1 MEYYWTTGEYDVRT
15 TAVRKEVIMDYKLI
29 LDDFEGPLEL
39 LYQLVK
45 KNEIDISEV
54 SLAKITDQ
62 YLEYLEQMRE
72 FDIDLASEFLII
84 ASELIEIK
92 IKALLPKE
100 EEQEEESEHEL
111 ITRLREY
118 ELFKNIAQMLKEWE
132 EKAGNRYQAQV
143 DIEELMP
150 EMLQVDLEISANELY
165 ELVVK
170 ALTAEKEEETEVIEN
185 PNLEYLKEEK
195 FNIRNKIRD
204 MLKDIRTVNDEISF
218 FNLIK
223 ENDNQLEIVVSL
235 LALLELMKR
244 KRIKVVQRN
253 NFSDI
258 RISMER

>member
-1 MEYYWTTGEYDVRT
+1 
-15 TAVRKEVIMDYKLI
+15 MDYKLI

-54 SLAKITDQ
+54 SLARITDQ
-62 YLEYLEQMRE
+62 YLEHLDQMRE

-84 ASELIEIK
+84 AAELIEIK

-100 EEQEEESEHEL
+100 EEQEGEESEHEL

-132 EKAGNRYQAQV
+132 EEAGNRYQAQV
-143 DIEELMP
+143 DIEDLMP
-150 EMLQVDLEISANELY
+150 EMLQVELEISASELH

-170 ALTAEKEEETEVIEN
+170 ALTAEKEEETEVLKN
-185 PNLEYLKEEK
+185 PKLEYLKEEK
-195 FNIRNKIRD
+195 FNISNKIRD
-204 MLKDIRTVNDEISF
+204 ILKDIRQVNQEISF
-218 FNLIK
+218 FHLIK
-223 ENDNQLEIVVSL
+223 EENNQLEIVVSL

-244 KRIKVVQRN
+244 KRIKVVQN
-253 NFSDI
+253 SNFSDI

>member
-1 MEYYWTTGEYDVRT
+1 
-15 TAVRKEVIMDYKLI
+15 MDYKVV

-45 KNEIDISEV
+45 KNEINISEI

-62 YLEYLEQMRE
+62 YLDYLDQMRE

-84 ASELIEIK
+84 AAELIEIK

-100 EEQEEESEHEL
+100 DEEEEESEHEL
-111 ITRLREY
+111 ITRLKEF

-132 EKAGNRYQAQV
+132 EEAGNRYKCQV

-150 EMLQVDLEISANELY
+150 EMLQVDLEISASELY

-170 ALTAEKEEETEVIEN
+170 AITAEKEEETEVLTN
-185 PNLEYLKEEK
+185 PKLDYLKEEK
-195 FNIRNKIRD
+195 FNIRHKIRD
-204 MLKDIRTVNDEISF
+204 MLKDIRKVNEEISF
-218 FNLIK
+218 YHLIRE
-223 ENDNQLEIVVSL
+223 ENNQLEIVVSL

-244 KRIKVVQRN
+244 KRIKVVQKN

-258 RISMER
+258 RIRLER

>member
-1 MEYYWTTGEYDVRT
+1 
-15 TAVRKEVIMDYKLI
+15 MDYKLI

-45 KNEIDISEV
+45 ENEIDISEV

-62 YLEYLEQMRE
+62 YLKHLEQMRE

-84 ASELIEIK
+84 AAELIEIK

-100 EEQEEESEHEL
+100 EEQEEEESEHEL

-132 EKAGNRYQAQV
+132 EEAGNRYQAQV

-150 EMLQVDLEISANELY
+150 EMLQVDLEISATELHK
-165 ELVVK
+165 LVVQ
-170 ALTAEKEEETEVIEN
+170 ALTAEKEEETEVLKN

-204 MLKDIRTVNDEISF
+204 ILKDIRQVNQEVSF
-218 FNLIK
+218 FHLIK
-223 ENDNQLEIVVSL
+223 EENNQLEIVVSL

-244 KRIKVVQRN
+244 KRIKVFQEN

>member
-1 MEYYWTTGEYDVRT
+1 
-15 TAVRKEVIMDYKLI
+15 MDYKLV

-45 KNEIDISEV
+45 KNEINISEV

-62 YLEYLEQMRE
+62 YLDYLDQMRE

-84 ASELIEIK
+84 AAELIEIK
-92 IKALLPKE
+92 IKALLPQE
-100 EEQEEESEHEL
+100 EDEEEEESEHEL

-132 EKAGNRYQAQV
+132 EEAGNRYQAQV

-150 EMLQVDLEISANELY
+150 EMLQVDLEISSAELY

-170 ALTAEKEEETEVIEN
+170 ALTAEKEEETEVLRN

-204 MLKDIRTVNDEISF
+204 ILKDIRKVNQEISF
-218 FNLIK
+218 YQLIRE
-223 ENDNQLEIVVSL
+223 ENNQLEIVVSL

-244 KRIKVVQRN
+244 KRIKVVQDN

>member
-1 MEYYWTTGEYDVRT
+1 
-15 TAVRKEVIMDYKLI
+15 MDYKLV
-29 LDDFEGPLEL
+29 LEDFEGPLEL

-62 YLEYLEQMRE
+62 YLDYLDQMRE

-84 ASELIEIK
+84 AAELIEIK
-92 IKALLPKE
+92 IKALLPQE
-100 EEQEEESEHEL
+100 EEAEEEESEHEL

-132 EKAGNRYQAQV
+132 EEAGHRYQAQV

-150 EMLQVDLEISANELY
+150 EMLQVDLEISASELH

-170 ALTAEKEEETEVIEN
+170 ALTAEKEEDTEVLRN
-185 PNLEYLKEEK
+185 PKLEYLKEEK

-204 MLKDIRTVNDEISF
+204 ILKDIRKVNQEISF

-223 ENDNQLEIVVSL
+223 EENNQLEIVVSL

-244 KRIKVVQRN
+244 KRIKVVQNN

>member
-1 MEYYWTTGEYDVRT
+1 V
-15 TAVRKEVIMDYKLI
+15 

-45 KNEIDISEV
+45 KNEINISEV

-62 YLEYLEQMRE
+62 YLDYLDQMRE

-84 ASELIEIK
+84 AAELIEIK
-92 IKALLPKE
+92 IKALLPQE
-100 EEQEEESEHEL
+100 EDEEEEESEHEL

-132 EKAGNRYQAQV
+132 EEAGNRYQAQV

-150 EMLQVDLEISANELY
+150 EMLQVDLEISAAELY

-170 ALTAEKEEETEVIEN
+170 ALTAEKEEETEVLRN
-185 PNLEYLKEEK
+185 PKLEYLKEEK

-204 MLKDIRTVNDEISF
+204 ILKDIRKVNQEISF
-218 FNLIK
+218 YQLIRE
-223 ENDNQLEIVVSL
+223 ENNQLEIVVSL

-244 KRIKVVQRN
+244 KRIKVVQDN

>member
-1 MEYYWTTGEYDVRT
+1 
-15 TAVRKEVIMDYKLI
+15 MDYELV

-45 KNEIDISEV
+45 KNEINISEI

-62 YLEYLEQMRE
+62 YLDYLEQMRE

-84 ASELIEIK
+84 AAELIEIK
-92 IKALLPKE
+92 IKALLPDDKE
-100 EEQEEESEHEL
+100 EEEQESEHEL

-118 ELFKNIAQMLKEWE
+118 ELFKNIAAMLKEWE
-132 EKAGNRYQAQV
+132 EEAGNRYQAQV

-150 EMLQVDLEISANELY
+150 EMLQVDLDISAAELH

-170 ALTAEKEEETEVIEN
+170 AITAEKEEETEVLKN
-185 PNLEYLKEEK
+185 PKLEYLKEEK
-195 FNIRNKIRD
+195 FNIRNKIKD
-204 MLKDIRTVNDEISF
+204 MLKDIRQVNKELSF
-218 FNLIK
+218 FQLVK
-223 ENDNQLEIVVSL
+223 EKDNQLEVVVTL

-244 KRIKVVQRN
+244 KRIKVVQDG

-258 RISMER
+258 KVSMEDGKVK

>member
-1 MEYYWTTGEYDVRT
+1 
-15 TAVRKEVIMDYKLI
+15 MDYKLI

-54 SLAKITDQ
+54 SLAKISDQ
-62 YLEYLEQMRE
+62 YLKYLEQMRE

-84 ASELIEIK
+84 AAELIEIK
-92 IKALLPKE
+92 IKALLPE
-100 EEQEEESEHEL
+100 ENELEEEESEHEL

-118 ELFKNIAQMLKEWE
+118 ELFKNIAQMLKKWE
-132 EKAGNRYQAQV
+132 KEAGNRYQAEV
-143 DIEELMP
+143 NIEELMP
-150 EMLQVDLEISANELY
+150 EMLQVDLEISASELQQ
-165 ELVVK
+165 LIVK
-170 ALTAEKEEETEVIEN
+170 ALTAEKKEETEILKN
-185 PNLEYLKEEK
+185 PSLEYLKEEK
-195 FNIRNKIRD
+195 FNISNKIRD
-204 MLKDIRTVNDEISF
+204 ILKDIRQTNQQVSF

-223 ENDNQLEIVVSL
+223 EENNQLEIVVSL

-244 KRIKVVQRN
+244 KRIRVVQDS

>member
-1 MEYYWTTGEYDVRT
+1 
-15 TAVRKEVIMDYKLI
+15 MDYKLI

-45 KNEIDISEV
+45 KNEINISEV

-62 YLEYLEQMRE
+62 YLKHLEQMRE

-84 ASELIEIK
+84 AAELIEIK
-92 IKALLPKE
+92 IKALLPVDD
-100 EEQEEESEHEL
+100 EQEEEETEHEL
-111 ITRLREY
+111 ITRLKEY

-132 EKAGNRYQAQV
+132 EKAGNRYQAKV

-150 EMLQVDLEISANELY
+150 EMLQVDLEISASKLY

-170 ALTAEKEEETEVIEN
+170 ALTADKEEETEVLKN
-185 PNLEYLKEEK
+185 PKLEYLKEEK
-195 FNIRNKIRD
+195 FNISNKIRD
-204 MLKDIRTVNDEISF
+204 ILKDIRQVNHEVSF
-218 FNLIK
+218 FHLIK
-223 ENDNQLEIVVSL
+223 EENNQLEIVVSL

-244 KRIKVVQRN
+244 KRIRVVQDN

>member
-1 MEYYWTTGEYDVRT
+1 
-15 TAVRKEVIMDYKLI
+15 MDYKLV

-45 KNEIDISEV
+45 KNEINISEV

-62 YLEYLEQMRE
+62 YLDYLDQMRE

-84 ASELIEIK
+84 AAELIEIK
-92 IKALLPKE
+92 IKALLPQE
-100 EEQEEESEHEL
+100 EDEEEEESEHEL

-132 EKAGNRYQAQV
+132 EEAGNRYQAQV
-143 DIEELMP
+143 DIEKLMP
-150 EMLQVDLEISANELY
+150 EMLQVDLEISASELY

-170 ALTAEKEEETEVIEN
+170 ALTAEKEEETEVLRN
-185 PNLEYLKEEK
+185 PKLEYLKEEK

-204 MLKDIRTVNDEISF
+204 ILKDIRKVNQEISF
-218 FNLIK
+218 YQLIRE
-223 ENDNQLEIVVSL
+223 ENNQLEIVVSL

-244 KRIKVVQRN
+244 KRIKVVQDN

>member
-1 MEYYWTTGEYDVRT
+1 
-15 TAVRKEVIMDYKLI
+15 MDYKLV

-45 KNEIDISEV
+45 KNEIKISEV
-54 SLAKITDQ
+54 SLARITDQ
-62 YLEYLEQMRE
+62 YLQYLEQMRE

-84 ASELIEIK
+84 AAELIEIK
-92 IKALLPKE
+92 IKALLPE
-100 EEQEEESEHEL
+100 EDEQEEESEHEL

-118 ELFKNIAQMLKEWE
+118 ELFKNIAEMLKEWE
-132 EKAGNRYQAQV
+132 EQAGNRYQAQV

-150 EMLQVDLEISANELY
+150 EMLQVDLEISASELH

-170 ALTAEKEEETEVIEN
+170 AITAEKEEETEVLNN

-195 FNIRNKIRD
+195 FSISDKIRD
-204 MLKDIRTVNDEISF
+204 ILKNIRQVNQEVSF

-223 ENDNQLEIVVSL
+223 EENNQLEIVVSL

-244 KRIKVVQRN
+244 KRIRVVQN
-253 NFSDI
+253 SNFSDI

>member
-1 MEYYWTTGEYDVRT
+1 
-15 TAVRKEVIMDYKLI
+15 MDYKLV

-45 KNEIDISEV
+45 KNEIKISEL
-54 SLAKITDQ
+54 SLARITDQ
-62 YLEYLEQMRE
+62 YLSYLDQMRE

-84 ASELIEIK
+84 AAELIEIK
-92 IKALLPKE
+92 IKALLPE
-100 EEQEEESEHEL
+100 EVEQEEEESEHEL

-132 EKAGNRYQAQV
+132 EEAGNRYQAQV

-150 EMLQVDLEISANELY
+150 ERLQVDLEISASKLY
-165 ELVVK
+165 EMVVQ
-170 ALTAEKEEETEVIEN
+170 ALTAEKEEETKVLRN
-185 PNLEYLKEEK
+185 PKLEYLKEEK

-204 MLKDIRTVNDEISF
+204 ILKDIRQVNQEISF

-223 ENDNQLEIVVSL
+223 EEDNQLEIVVSL

-244 KRIKVVQRN
+244 KRIRVVQEN

>member
-1 MEYYWTTGEYDVRT
+1 
-15 TAVRKEVIMDYKLI
+15 MDYKLV

-45 KNEIDISEV
+45 KNEIKISEL
-54 SLAKITDQ
+54 SLARITDQ
-62 YLEYLEQMRE
+62 YLSYLDQMRE

-84 ASELIEIK
+84 AAELIEIK
-92 IKALLPKE
+92 IKALLPE
-100 EEQEEESEHEL
+100 EVEQEEEESEHEL
-111 ITRLREY
+111 NTRLREY

-132 EKAGNRYQAQV
+132 EEAGNRYQAQV

-150 EMLQVDLEISANELY
+150 ERLQVDLEISASKLY
-165 ELVVK
+165 EMVVQ
-170 ALTAEKEEETEVIEN
+170 ALTAEKEEETEVLRN
-185 PNLEYLKEEK
+185 PKLEYLKEEK

-204 MLKDIRTVNDEISF
+204 ILKDIRQVNQEISF

-223 ENDNQLEIVVSL
+223 EEDNQLEIVVSL

-244 KRIKVVQRN
+244 KRIRVVQEN

>member
-1 MEYYWTTGEYDVRT
+1 
-15 TAVRKEVIMDYKLI
+15 MDYKLI

-45 KNEIDISEV
+45 KNEIKISEL
-54 SLAKITDQ
+54 SLARITDQ
-62 YLEYLEQMRE
+62 YLQYLEQMRE

-84 ASELIEIK
+84 AAELIEIK
-92 IKALLPKE
+92 IKALLPEE

-132 EKAGNRYQAQV
+132 EEAGNRYQTQV

-150 EMLQVDLEISANELY
+150 EMLQVDLEISAAELH
-165 ELVVK
+165 ELVIK
-170 ALTAEKEEETEVIEN
+170 ALTAERKEETEVLNN
-185 PNLEYLKEEK
+185 PRLEYLKEEK
-195 FNIRNKIRD
+195 FNIRDKIRD
-204 MLKDIRTVNDEISF
+204 ILKNIRQVKQEVSF
-218 FNLIK
+218 FNLINE
-223 ENDNQLEIVVSL
+223 ENNQLEIVVSL

-244 KRIKVVQRN
+244 KRIKVVQN
-253 NFSDI
+253 SNFSDI